1 MAKVT
6 IIEERCKGCGLCE
19 AACPKKIISPAR
31 GSFNAKGY
39 HPAALTDA
47 SLCTACA
54 SARPCAPK
62 RSSRWKN
69 KTLNPRLKFAS
80 QTLITPFESGL
91 RMRNQRLINRIRN
104 NP

>member
-39 HPAALTDA
+39 HPAVLSDA
-47 SLCTACA
+47 SLCNACA
-54 SARPCAPK
+54 LCAAMCPE
-62 RSSRWKN
+62 
-69 KTLNPRLKFAS
+69 TI
-80 QTLITPFESGL
+80 ITVEK
-91 RMRNQRLINRIRN
+91 
-104 NP
+104 